1 MKAGVDQEKIPRLIK
16 YKCLILF
23 FSFSQKL
30 DRTSKTQGKWLNSES
45 VLTYEWNNSEVSIQ
59 ARKQIGKMQVQ
70 AKLAWYECRS
80 NLHNAR
86 TN

>member
-30 DRTSKTQGKWLNSES
+30 DRTSKTQGKWLNSEN

-70 AKLAWYECRS
+70 AKLA
-80 NLHNAR
+80 
-86 TN
+86 

>member
-30 DRTSKTQGKWLNSES
+30 DRASKTQGKWLNSEN

-70 AKLAWYECRS
+70 AKLA
-80 NLHNAR
+80 
-86 TN
+86 

>member
-16 YKCLILF
+16 YKCPILF

-30 DRTSKTQGKWLNSES
+30 DRTSKTQGKWLNSEN

-70 AKLAWYECRS
+70 AKLA
-80 NLHNAR
+80 
-86 TN
+86 